1 MAAHLAMRLLQ
12 DARVLRA
19 GLGRTARV
27 TGDNLQV
34 IRYAAGVSRFARP
47 YLQAPLD
54 AGLQSL
60 ARLGFQVQWQAVR
73 RRLNTAADSV
83 ATAALLWAVA
93 CSERRPPPFFLWRDS
108 APLQPSGLEVPPWPS
123 AT

>member
-1 MAAHLAMRLLQ
+1 LQ

-19 GLGRTARV
+19 GLGRRARI

-54 AGLQSL
+54 AGLQAL

-83 ATAALLWAVA
+83 ATAALLWAAA
-93 CSERRPPPFFLWRDS
+93 CSDNRPAPFYTWRDS
-108 APLQPSGLEVPPWPS
+108 ASPPPLGLEIPPWPL